1 ITMVEMSGEGI
12 AVAVDETRLPK
23 NLLFFPVSDVRD
35 QILKEN
41 PFVGSVS
48 LRKKYPG
55 TLVITAVPRKP
66 FVIVGVG
73 RETYALDAQGV
84 VLSQYPSAADL
95 PVIHLSMPPVHP
107 GDTVA
112 DPIVLTAVRF
122 LRETASVLRVWEI
135 APFESSG
142 LQARAEGMSIRFAQD
157 ADGALLARTLQ
168 TVMAGFR
175 IKGKLPTVVDLRFDK
190 PVVKF

>member
-1 ITMVEMSGEGI
+1 MRRAFAWRKFGRIMAFALAILLVSGVFAWGVNKLFTITMVEVSGEGI
-12 AVAVDETRLPK
+12 AVAVDETSLPK
-23 NLLFFPVSDVRD
+23 NLLFFPVSDVQD

-41 PFVGSVS
+41 PLVGSVS
-48 LRKKYPG
+48 LKRKYPG

-66 FVIVGVG
+66 FVIAGVG
-73 RETYALDAQGV
+73 GETYALDDQGV

-95 PVIHLSMPPVHP
+95 PVIHLSLSPVQP

-142 LQARAEGMSIRFAQD
+142 LQARAEG
-157 ADGALLARTLQ
+157 
-168 TVMAGFR
+168 
-175 IKGKLPTVVDLRFDK
+175 
-190 PVVKF
+190 